1 MTAITFIMISDNQS
15 GMIQT
20 DLLQSFIAVAE
31 TGSFTAAAR
40 LLRLR
45 QSTVS
50 QQIKRLEAAVGR
62 RLLDRD
68 THRVAVT
75 TEGEAM
81 LDHARRVLDAHERM
95 GRYLSGTPLRGRLRI
110 GASEDFVLSALPDV
124 LADFVRRHPEVNIE
138 LTAGLSENLYATFDS
153 GALDILFVKRRTG
166 DRRGVV
172 AWSEAIAWV
181 GRADYRLSTDDP
193 LPLLLYPTPSVTR
206 ARALETLEAAG
217 IPWRVAFTSAGLTGL
232 TAAARAGIGVMPHSA
247 RLIPQGL
254 AVVDLPGIPR
264 LPVLEFV
271 IIGPGGNN
279 PAADSLTAAILQW
292 AVSGNARRA

>member
-1 MTAITFIMISDNQS
+1 MINPE
-15 GMIQT
+15 
-20 DLLQSFIAVAE
+20 LLRSFIAVAE
-31 TGSFTAAAR
+31 IGTFTGAAR
-40 LLRLR
+40 TLGLR

-50 QQIKRLEAAVGR
+50 QRIKKLEEATAR

-68 THRVAVT
+68 THRVSLTAQ
-75 TEGEAM
+75 GEAM

-124 LADFVRRHPEVNIE
+124 LADFVRRYPEVNIE
-138 LTAGLSENLYATFDS
+138 LTAGLSETLYERFDA

-172 AWSEAIAWV
+172 AWSEPIVWV
-181 GRADYRLSTDDP
+181 GRPDYRPPADGA
-193 LPLLLYPTPSVTR
+193 LPLLLYPAPSVTR

-217 IPWRVAFTSAGLTGL
+217 TAWRVAFSSASLSGL

-247 RLIPQGL
+247 RLIPPGL
-254 AVVDLPGIPR
+254 AVVAAHPSLPP

-271 IIGPGGNN
+271 IIGPGGRQ
-279 PAADSLTAAILQW
+279 PVADALAAAILQW
-292 AVSGNARRA
+292 AISGRAARA